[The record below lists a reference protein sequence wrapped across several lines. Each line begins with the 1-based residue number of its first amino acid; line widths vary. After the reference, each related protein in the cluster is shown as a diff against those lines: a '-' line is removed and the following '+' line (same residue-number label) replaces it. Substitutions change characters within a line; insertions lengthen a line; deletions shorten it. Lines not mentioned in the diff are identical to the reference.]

1 MPITIAALESY
12 PTLIFYMT
20 GRVFYRDIKDAI
32 DLMQNHVKNRKL
44 QSLYTITHMHDF
56 EISAEDLQRGND
68 YAAQTTLSN
77 YITYLLTPMA
87 VGNSEKTD
95 ETLKEVRQTTGTSLV
110 QMPTIEDA
118 NEFAPFLHDL
128 RGGKR

>member
-1 MPITIAALESY
+1 MPITITALESC
-12 PTLIFYMT
+12 PTLIFYMV
-20 GRVFYRDIKDAI
+20 GLVRYRDVKDAV

-56 EISAEDLQRGND
+56 EMSEVDLQQGNE
-68 YAAQTTLSN
+68 YAAKTTLSN

-87 VGNSEKTD
+87 VGSSSKTD
-95 ETLKEVRQTTGTSLV
+95 NTLKEVRQTTGTSLV

-118 NEFAPFLHDL
+118 NEFARFLYHL
-128 RGGKR
+128 RGD